1 MNKIKFI
8 LYFKYLMNDNEKLA
22 IYILSGITFLSGCI
36 AIILGC
42 ILTPRVLDNDDSHNQ
57 NTTRT
62 VNNTNREVEISNSLG
77 IDLEEE
83 YHSRDI
89 TRIDNNSSLH
99 QTLEEVRQQIQ
110 SMRSLEKA
118 VEEDKNEEE
127 EIMMTFSPS
136 YFVDFR
142 PLEEVSET
150 EF

>member
-1 MNKIKFI
+1 
-8 LYFKYLMNDNEKLA
+8 MNDNEKLA
-22 IYILSGITFLSGCI
+22 IYILSGITFLTGCI

-57 NTTRT
+57 NITTT
-62 VNNTNREVEISNSLG
+62 VNNTNREVEINNSIG
-77 IDLEEE
+77 NNLEI

-89 TRIDNNSSLH
+89 TRIDTHSSLH

-110 SMRSLEKA
+110 SMRSLENA

-150 EF
+150 DF